1 VFDFAHHVTTDLKQ
15 ERLCKKTTL
24 WAKGDKKK
32 ELAFWAKTKEVFFSR
47 KYRSLQSNKHFVKKQ
62 RPAKQKDGQS
72 QRWGKVKKNSKSLLT
87 LGEVGKM

>member
-1 VFDFAHHVTTDLKQ
+1 MDLKE

-24 WAKGDKKK
+24 WAECGQNGGEKGARLFGQRQKK
-32 ELAFWAKTKEVFFSR
+32 FFFSR
-47 KYRSLQSNKHFVKKQ
+47 KYRSLQQNKHFVKKQ
-62 RPAKQKDGQS
+62 RRAKQKDGQS

>member
-1 VFDFAHHVTTDLKQ
+1 VTTDLKQ

-24 WAKGDKKK
+24 WAECGQNVRKKRSSPFGQRQK
-32 ELAFWAKTKEVFFSR
+32 KFFFSR
-47 KYRSLQSNKHFVKKQ
+47 KYRSLQYNKHFVKKQ
-62 RPAKQKDGQS
+62 RRAKQKDGQS